1 MKCVRSSAVAM
12 MGSLLLLST
21 ASAQVKTSLLARP
34 SARENPKT
42 WTRFIADT
50 DKFGVVMPAAP
61 TIKREIRVIGG
72 QHLSLSYYGAT
83 SRQSDYAVVTL
94 AGSSVANWDLAHML
108 MLDFYCRS
116 SAAENTAQG
125 AQGFSSVK
133 AIFQKHVALDGY
145 AGRQFSLETAERM
158 GEWRIYEV
166 NKTFYAV
173 AASSN
178 SRYAN
183 SFRRFFDSFSLA
195 ENNTTMMNANTAV
208 GNRVSNSA
216 DRWFIIL
223 QTFSRNERAKANR
236 TMSLLQGQG
245 YDTQVISTDSYSN
258 LRPGLL
264 ALAMGPF
271 SKRAAQ
277 QRLGELRSVAPQS
290 YIKAG
295 W

>member
-1 MKCVRSSAVAM
+1 
-12 MGSLLLLST
+12 
-21 ASAQVKTSLLARP
+21 
-34 SARENPKT
+34 
-42 WTRFIADT
+42 
-50 DKFGVVMPAAP
+50 
-61 TIKREIRVIGG
+61 
-72 QHLSLSYYGAT
+72 
-83 SRQSDYAVVTL
+83 
-94 AGSSVANWDLAHML
+94 ML

-277 QRLGELRSVAPQS
+277 ERLGELRSVAPQS